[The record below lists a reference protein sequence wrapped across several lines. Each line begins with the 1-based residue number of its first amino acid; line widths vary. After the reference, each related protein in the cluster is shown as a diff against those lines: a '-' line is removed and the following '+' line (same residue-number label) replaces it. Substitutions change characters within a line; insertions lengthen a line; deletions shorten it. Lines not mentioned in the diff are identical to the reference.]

1 MANYRVNPKNKTV
14 ILDMDNITDNEMRLV
29 QTYVAAGY
37 ILKEKK
43 RGVTYADMKKGLKGK
58 AEALKELDSKIKAKE
73 KYMLIKKWYAEK
85 KKK

>member
-43 RGVTYADMKKGLKGK
+43 SGVTYADMKKGLKGN
-58 AEALKELDSKIKAKE
+58 AEVLKELDNKIKAKE
-73 KYMLIKKWYAEK
+73 NYMLIKKWYSEQIK
-85 KKK
+85 K

>member
-43 RGVTYADMKKGLKGK
+43 SGVTYADMKKGLKGN
-58 AEALKELDSKIKAKE
+58 AEALKELDNKIKAKE
-73 KYMLIKKWYAEK
+73 NYMLIKKWYVEQIK
-85 KKK
+85 K

>member
-43 RGVTYADMKKGLKGK
+43 SGVTYADMKKGLKGN
-58 AEALKELDSKIKAKE
+58 AEALKELDNKIKAKE
-73 KYMLIKKWYAEK
+73 NYMLIKKWYSEQIK
-85 KKK
+85 K

>member
-43 RGVTYADMKKGLKGK
+43 SGVTYADMKKGLKGN

-73 KYMLIKKWYAEK
+73 NYMLIKKVRTNSS
-85 KKK
+85 